1 MDNENRRD
9 IEAGLHRMELRLM
22 GMESKMNDKL
32 TETKSEMRSR
42 FHEIDLKFIRTNGKL
57 GNMELTIKGGLVILG
72 MVLVFSTIYIILLK

>member
-42 FHEIDLKFIRTNGKL
+42 FHEIDLKFIRMNGKL